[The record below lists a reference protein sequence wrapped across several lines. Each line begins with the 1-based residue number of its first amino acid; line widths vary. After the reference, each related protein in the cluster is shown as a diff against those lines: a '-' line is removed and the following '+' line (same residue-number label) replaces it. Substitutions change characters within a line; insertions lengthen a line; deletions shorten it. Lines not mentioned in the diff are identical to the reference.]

1 MVIAHAFL
9 ALLAGFATMA
19 LVVIVVTLL
28 LKRLAPQ
35 WVGVQARPLP
45 AYVFVSLAYSFL
57 AAALGGY
64 ITAWAAGEG
73 ALAYVLALAV
83 AVLVLGAIT
92 ALQARGQ
99 QPAWYQVGLLIIS
112 PLGVV
117 AGGLLRLK
125 LLEIV

>member
-19 LVVIVVTLL
+19 LAVIAVTML

-35 WVGVQARPLP
+35 WVGVQARPRP
-45 AYVFVSLAYSFL
+45 AYVSVNLACSFL

-64 ITAWAAGEG
+64 VTAWAAGWS

-99 QPAWYQVGLLIIS
+99 QPAWYQVALLIIS
-112 PLGVV
+112 PLGVL
-117 AGGLLRLK
+117 AGGLLRLR
-125 LLEIV
+125 LLDIL